1 MMSRIPSILLA
12 SIFVFATS
20 IAHAACPQIPENNVW
35 GKVGNDAIARYVE
48 QHAGNDWAAYVA
60 KWETRLERIQA
71 VAKKNSVIVFHN
83 NDLWLRGNDLDRY
96 VRDVQQRLAVTR
108 CMAHVA
114 NSSTAPG
121 ESLAGTPSVDG
132 T

>member
-1 MMSRIPSILLA
+1 MSRIPSILLA
-12 SIFVFATS
+12 SLFV
-20 IAHAACPQIPENNVW
+20 IAASVAQAACPQISENDVW

-48 QHAGNDWAAYVA
+48 QYGGNDWAAYIA
-60 KWETRLERIQA
+60 KWENRLERVQD
-71 VAKKNSVIVFHN
+71 VANKNSVIVFHN
-83 NDLWLRGNDLDRY
+83 NELWLRGDDLDRY

>member
-1 MMSRIPSILLA
+1 MSRIPSFILA
-12 SIFVFATS
+12 SIFVFAMS
-20 IAHAACPQIPENNVW
+20 VAQAACPQIPENNVW

-48 QHAGNDWAAYVA
+48 QHGGNDWAAYVT
-60 KWETRLERIQA
+60 KWENRLERVQA
-71 VAKKNSVIVFHN
+71 VAKKNSVIVFHK
-83 NDLWLRGNDLDRY
+83 NDLWLRGADLDRY

>member
-1 MMSRIPSILLA
+1 MARFSSALLA
-12 SIFVFATS
+12 SIFVLTAS
-20 IAHAACPQIPENNVW
+20 IAHASCPQIPENKVW

-48 QHAGNDWAAYVA
+48 QHGGKDWSAYIA
-60 KWETRLERIQA
+60 KWESRLERVQT

-83 NDLWLRGNDLDRY
+83 NDLWLRGDDLDRY

-108 CMAHVA
+108 CMARVA

>member
-1 MMSRIPSILLA
+1 MSRLASILMVM
-12 SIFVFATS
+12 IFVFAAS
-20 IAHAACPQIPENNVW
+20 VAHAACPQIPENDVW
-35 GKVGNDAIARYVE
+35 GKVGNDAIMRYVD
-48 QHAGNDWAAYVA
+48 QHGDGDWSAYVA
-60 KWETRLERIQA
+60 KWESRLERVQS
-71 VAKKNSVIVFHN
+71 VAKKNSVIVFHK
-83 NDLWLRGNDLDRY
+83 NDLWLRGDDLDRY

>member
-1 MMSRIPSILLA
+1 MSHIPSILLVSLFIFTA
-12 SIFVFATS
+12 SV
-20 IAHAACPQIPENNVW
+20 AHAACPQIPENDVW

-48 QHAGNDWAAYVA
+48 QQGGNDWAAYIT
-60 KWETRLERIQA
+60 KWENRLERVQA
-71 VAKKNSVIVFHN
+71 VANKNSVIVFHN
-83 NDLWLRGNDLDRY
+83 NDLWLRGDDLDRY

-121 ESLAGTPSVDG
+121 ESLAGTPSADG

>member
-1 MMSRIPSILLA
+1 MSRIPSIILA

-20 IAHAACPQIPENNVW
+20 VAQAACPQIPENNVW

-48 QHAGNDWAAYVA
+48 QHGSNDWAAYVA
-60 KWETRLERIQA
+60 KWENRLERVQA
-71 VAKKNSVIVFHN
+71 VAKKNSVLVFHN
-83 NDLWLRGNDLDRY
+83 NDLWLRDDDLDRY